1 MKYTLL
7 HANKQIVKV
16 LVVANC
22 VCVCAWNRTLL
33 GMKINF
39 RDLMED
45 MHTKQNSFSYI
56 ILLTFV
62 IITVVNH

>member
-1 MKYTLL
+1 
-7 HANKQIVKV
+7 
-16 LVVANC
+16 
-22 VCVCAWNRTLL
+22 VCVCAWNHTLL